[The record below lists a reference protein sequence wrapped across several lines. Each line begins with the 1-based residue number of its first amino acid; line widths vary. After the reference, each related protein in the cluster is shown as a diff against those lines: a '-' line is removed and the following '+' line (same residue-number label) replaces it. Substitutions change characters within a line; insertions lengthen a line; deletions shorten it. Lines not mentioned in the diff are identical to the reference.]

1 MKNSDQIQVVQIK
14 KKAIFDPKGM
24 HLSNNTAII
33 RDFIDIMKKIVFHT
47 LLLVAECYSSLPLM
61 HKDFPI
67 VHNLLDDFCIAL
79 YFSLPH
85 QIRSKVTEYAM
96 LIAVKVSRGNKI
108 ALTLTNHVLL

>member
-33 RDFIDIMKKIVFHT
+33 RDLIDMGKKVFHT
-47 LLLVAECYSSLPLM
+47 LLLVAECYSSLSLV

-67 VHNLLDDFCIAL
+67 VHNLLEDFCIAL
-79 YFSLPH
+79 YISLPH
-85 QIRSKVTEYAM
+85 QIRSKVTVYAM
-96 LIAVKVSRGNKI
+96 LIAVKVSRGNEI
-108 ALTLTNHVLL
+108 ALTLTNHVFL